1 MWFTEPERFNA
12 DELAALV
19 THTTGGDLHIAL
31 APQAV
36 WRPAADQAELD
47 RTVAELH
54 ARYAAEP
61 ADREEP
67 DFATIAELLSKPPEA
82 RYGWITDKRNDT
94 SLSVLVAG
102 TSWFGL
108 IAVRDGDD
116 IWVRTF
122 QPDRLSA
129 VLAGVLP
136 HDTEK
141 PAASPIVVLRS
152 EMLDAEKLAYDTVP
166 RSEVR
171 RAQRF
176 AELTPQLS
184 AEFNAETRDSSGRR
198 QRGPIPLRVY
208 DTEDGRWALRIKPH
222 YTDERMELWPVG
234 QAEFADLMDELRREI
249 TAQAW

>member
-1 MWFTEPERFNA
+1 MWFTEPECFKA
-12 DELAALV
+12 AELAALV
-19 THTTGGDLHIAL
+19 TRATGGDLHIAL
-31 APQAV
+31 IPQAR
-36 WRPAADQAELD
+36 WHSDQAQAAINQ
-47 RTVAELH
+47 TVAALYN
-54 ARYAAEP
+54 RYSVVP

-67 DFATIAELLSKPPEA
+67 DFTAIAELLSRPPEA
-82 RYGWITDKRNDT
+82 RYGWINDKRSGT
-94 SLSVLVAG
+94 KLSVLAAG
-102 TSWFGL
+102 SSWFGL
-108 IAVRDGDD
+108 VAVREGDD

-141 PAASPIVVLRS
+141 PSAPPIMVLRS

-176 AELTPQLS
+176 SAFTPYLS
-184 AEFNAETRDSSGRR
+184 AEFNAEIRDAGGRR
-198 QRGPIPLRVY
+198 QRSPMPLRVY
-208 DTEDGRWALRIKPH
+208 DTDDGRWVLRIRPH
-222 YTDERMELWPVG
+222 YTDERLELWPAG
-234 QAEFADLMDELRREI
+234 LDEFADLMDELRREI

>member
-1 MWFTEPERFNA
+1 MWFTEAERFDA

-36 WRPAADQAELD
+36 WRPDHVRAELD

-67 DFATIAELLSKPPEA
+67 DFATIAELLSKPSEA

-176 AELTPQLS
+176 AELTPHLS

-198 QRGPIPLRVY
+198 QRGPVPLRVY
-208 DTEDGRWALRIKPH
+208 DTDDGRWALRVTPH
-222 YTDERMELWPVG
+222 YTDERLELWPVG
-234 QAEFADLMDELRREI
+234 QAEFANLMDELRHEI

>member
-1 MWFTEPERFNA
+1 MWFTEPERFKA

-19 THTTGGDLHIAL
+19 THATGGDLHIAL

-36 WRPAADQAELD
+36 WRPDSVLAAHE
-47 RTVAELH
+47 RTVAELQ
-54 ARYAAEP
+54 ARYAAAP

-67 DFATIAELLSKPPEA
+67 DFTAIAELLSRPPEA
-82 RYGWITDKRNDT
+82 RYGWITDKRT
-94 SLSVLVAG
+94 GTKLSVLVAG

-108 IAVRDGDD
+108 IAVVEGDD

-122 QPDRLSA
+122 QPDRLSM

-136 HDTEK
+136 HDVAK
-141 PAASPIVVLRS
+141 PGGSPIVVLRS
-152 EMLDAEKLAYDTVP
+152 ELLDAEKLAYDTVP

-176 AELTPQLS
+176 VELTPQLS
-184 AEFNAETRDSSGRR
+184 AEFNAEVRDAEGRR
-198 QRGPIPLRVY
+198 RRAPMPLRVY
-208 DTEDGRWALRIKPH
+208 DTDDGRWALRIRPH

-249 TAQAW
+249 TA